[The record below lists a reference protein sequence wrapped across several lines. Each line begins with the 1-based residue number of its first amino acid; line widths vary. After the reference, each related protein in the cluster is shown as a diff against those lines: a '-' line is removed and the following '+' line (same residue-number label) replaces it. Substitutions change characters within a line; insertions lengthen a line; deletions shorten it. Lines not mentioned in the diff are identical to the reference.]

1 MLMSC
6 LETDG
11 TGILDLVGCVGGILH
26 GIYLF
31 ISLYIVYLTTLSL
44 RQTILDRVV
53 GWLVNNELKR
63 MLK

>member
-11 TGILDLVGCVGGILH
+11 TGILDRVGCVGGILRS
-26 GIYLF
+26 IYLF
-31 ISLYIVYLTTLSL
+31 ISLYMDYLTTLSL
-44 RQTILDRVV
+44 NQTIRDRMV